1 MNDTVYVL
9 ETGAWLKKDGGSLAV
24 LKGSTVIDRI
34 PGHGMKRL
42 ILMGRVSMTS
52 GVVDFLMENKVETVF
67 ASPSGRFR
75 ARLGV
80 DADSHVERR
89 MAQYSRL
96 QDPRFAAPTARNIVA
111 GKLSNMARLCGR
123 RARDYSSPELAAFTL
138 RLKAAIPPEQE
149 QSLDRIRGYEG
160 LGSRMYFSAFA
171 HLIRNDDFSF
181 NGRNKRPPK
190 DPVNAMLSYVY
201 TVLTMDVLSAIQT
214 VGLDPYLGVLH
225 EISYGRP
232 SLACDLVEEFRP
244 MVADRLVL
252 GLLNRRVVTPEDFLT
267 RNQPF
272 QTYADEGDMV
282 KHRPVEMKPQAR
294 TRLMAAYEEMM
305 ASTLR
310 VGEDR
315 TKMTIRTLITRQ
327 VRLFEAS
334 LKDEEKPYQPFEW
347 EG

>member
-1 MNDTVYVL
+1 MSDTVYVL
-9 ETGAWLKKDGGSLAV
+9 ETGSWLKKDGGSLSV
-24 LKGSTVIDRI
+24 LKGGTVIDRI
-34 PGHGMKRL
+34 PGHGLKRL
-42 ILMGRVSMTS
+42 VLMGRVSMTS

-67 ASPSGRFR
+67 ASASGRFR

-89 MAQYSRL
+89 MAQYSKL

-111 GKLSNMARLCGR
+111 GKLANMARLCAR
-123 RARDYSSPELAAFTL
+123 RARDYTSNELAAFAV
-138 RLKAAIPPEQE
+138 RLKAASPPLEE
-149 QSLDRIRGYEG
+149 QSMDRLRGYEG

-171 HLIRNDDFSF
+171 HLIRNDDFPF
-181 NGRNKRPPK
+181 HGRNKRPPK
-190 DPVNAMLSYVY
+190 DPMNAMLSYVY

-214 VGLDPYLGVLH
+214 VGLDPYLGILH
-225 EISYGRP
+225 EVAYGRP
-232 SLACDLVEEFRP
+232 SLACDLVEEFRT

-252 GLLNRRVVTPEDFLT
+252 GLVNRRLVTPDDFIF
-267 RNQPF
+267 RKQEF
-272 QTYADEGDMV
+272 RSYADEADMV

-305 ASTLR
+305 NSTIR

-315 TKMTIRTLITRQ
+315 KKMTVRTLITRQ

-334 LKDEEKPYQPFEW
+334 LKDGGKPYEPFVW
-347 EG
+347 DM